1 MATGADARAVLVQ
14 TSSDQSEHR
23 SINTATQKMK
33 ESEVIPTFV
42 FLKKKNDLEQGRV
55 GMVFHGNFFF

>member
-42 FLKKKNDLEQGRV
+42 FLKKK
-55 GMVFHGNFFF
+55 MI